1 MSRARLLT
9 VSPKPPVLRARVGE
23 RRPLRLQ
30 GRLTWRDTSGA
41 LRSVSVMTQ
50 NASEHDVLVE
60 CLTPARIPLYR
71 LVHVQLE
78 TVGARA
84 DDPVPVSLREGPV
97 LAAVYRASQPSRTT
111 GTPREYALRLLV
123 EPCRLARPVA
133 YAAAA
138 RN

>member
-1 MSRARLLT
+1 M
-9 VSPKPPVLRARVGE
+9 
-23 RRPLRLQ
+23 
-30 GRLTWRDTSGA
+30 TWRDASGI

-78 TVGARA
+78 VTGPRA
-84 DDPVPVSLREGPV
+84 DDPVPASLREGPV
-97 LAAVYRASQPSRTT
+97 LAAVYRASHPSRTT

-123 EPCRLARPVA
+123 EPCRVARPVA